1 MSGGQNQ
8 WPETFLKLLPKLI
21 IETIEQTNEESRCA
35 IEIALEFNK
44 GFLEEPRDIDTPTKL
59 VLAFYTSMPMLE
71 QRSHPKR
78 LIILRKAAFHALMHA
93 KIPLSS
99 KSPLINEHFV

>member
-8 WPETFLKLLPKLI
+8 RAETFLKLLPKLVI
-21 IETIEQTNEESRCA
+21 QTIEQTNEAPRCA

-44 GFLEEPRDIDTPTKL
+44 GFLKEPFDINTPTKL
-59 VLAFYTSMPMLE
+59 ILTFNTLIPMLE
-71 QRSHPKR
+71 QRSYPKR
-78 LIILRKAAFHALMHA
+78 LIVLRKAAFHALMHA

-99 KSPLINEHFV
+99 QSPLINEHVA